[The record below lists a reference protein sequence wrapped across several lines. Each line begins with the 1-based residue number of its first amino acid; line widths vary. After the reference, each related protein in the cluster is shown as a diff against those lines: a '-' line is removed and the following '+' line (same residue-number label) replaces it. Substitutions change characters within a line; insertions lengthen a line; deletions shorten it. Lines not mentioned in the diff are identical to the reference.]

1 MSCPDLNHKIE
12 AGLRGKSIMV
22 KFDPLLRLP
31 TSEEKQREAIAQL
44 SSLGL
49 SAEQIAG
56 ALGLSVQYVEQ
67 AIDNC

>member
-1 MSCPDLNHKIE
+1 
-12 AGLRGKSIMV
+12 MV